1 MVKHRKMVLNMKW
14 SKTKYKSKE
23 HTLLVDTKQHKEYL
37 KGERSW
43 GEVKTLGMGRVGR
56 TNDFYVSYPIKG
68 VTHSKQFPTSI
79 KARAYLKRLSK

>member
-37 KGERSW
+37 KGKEV
-43 GEVKTLGMGRVGR
+43 GEK
-56 TNDFYVSYPIKG
+56 
-68 VTHSKQFPTSI
+68 
-79 KARAYLKRLSK
+79 LKH